1 MLYWQTDGTFEEA
14 AILRQSSVIIS
25 SESNARNAHSD
36 STRYCGSWLN
46 IIAFRK
52 LLNSRVYCWES
63 LMRFAAT
70 DGTPCRHSLAEGWGM
85 LETCMQPSYNIRMQL
100 LEVHLSV
107 YVRGREMIIV
117 EIPMFSSPAPG
128 INNNN
133 ELMAAATVCSGR
145 QRKTS
150 GPLITSA
157 QAE

>member
-1 MLYWQTDGTFEEA
+1 
-14 AILRQSSVIIS
+14 
-25 SESNARNAHSD
+25 
-36 STRYCGSWLN
+36 
-46 IIAFRK
+46 
-52 LLNSRVYCWES
+52 
-63 LMRFAAT
+63 
-70 DGTPCRHSLAEGWGM
+70 M